1 MYPSELETRQRYTVV
16 AYERHDRGEN
26 PPDYEF
32 LSCRERFLDT
42 TNYERKLYK
51 ELALALDDASPGHDG
66 VCVVAYL
73 RADGADEFEDSS
85 YGVIAIEQEPGR
97 GASWHVLDEIA
108 EQIQLY

>member
-1 MYPSELETRQRYTVV
+1 MFAEELCERKRYAVV

-51 ELALALDDASPGHDG
+51 ELALALDNASPGHDG
-66 VCVVAYL
+66 VYVVAYL
-73 RADGADEFEDSS
+73 RADGATEDEDSS
-85 YGVIAIEQEPGR
+85 YGVIAIGQEPGR
-97 GASWHVLDEIA
+97 GASWDVLDEIA
-108 EQIQLY
+108 EQVQEW